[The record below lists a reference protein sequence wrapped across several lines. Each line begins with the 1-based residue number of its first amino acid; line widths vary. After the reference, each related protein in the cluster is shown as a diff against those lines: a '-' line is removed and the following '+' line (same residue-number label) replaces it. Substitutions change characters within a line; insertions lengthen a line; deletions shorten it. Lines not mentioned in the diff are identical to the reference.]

1 VKTKGLQMNRPI
13 IQKIG
18 KYTFKLVEDFTA
30 AGVTVPA
37 GFEFDGASVPRIL
50 WTLFNPVGEL
60 FEASIVHDYMYE
72 NAIGTKQEADNK
84 FYEIAKMYKANR
96 AYFAYLAVKFGG
108 KGNYV

>member
-1 VKTKGLQMNRPI
+1 MNRPT

-37 GFEFDGASVPRIL
+37 GFEFDGASVPRLL
-50 WTLFNPVGEL
+50 WTMFNPVGEL

-72 NAIGTKQEADNK
+72 NALETKEKADDK
-84 FYEIAKMYKANR
+84 FYEIAKMYGANR
-96 AYFAYLAVKFGG
+96 AWAAYWAVRLGG
-108 KGNYV
+108 RGNY